1 MTLKAKHK
9 QQKKQNRTLKEKPVG
24 LQCFGIQ
31 KIKCRSKFWFDMQE
45 FRLTP
50 LIKHFP

>member
-24 LQCFGIQ
+24 LVFRQSENKVQEQVFG
-31 KIKCRSKFWFDMQE
+31 
-45 FRLTP
+45 
-50 LIKHFP
+50 LICKNLG

>member
-9 QQKKQNRTLKEKPVG
+9 QQKKQNRALKILSDYSVLAFRKLRVEA
-24 LQCFGIQ
+24 
-31 KIKCRSKFWFDMQE
+31 SFWFDMQE

-50 LIKHFP
+50 VIKHPP